1 MDYGIMP
8 LWELRETL
16 SAFWR
21 DGDFGEDFRQAY
33 YVWEIRTGSDFL
45 VGDLTN
51 KGSDMQITRI
61 PRWLPSQEK
70 ANKRNTKKARR
81 QNGRKLCEIG
91 S

>member
-51 KGSDMQITRI
+51 TSSDYDGDADYRAYMNGDTAKT
-61 PRWLPSQEK
+61 L
-70 ANKRNTKKARR
+70 NT
-81 QNGRKLCEIG
+81 EE
-91 S
+91 

>member
-33 YVWEIRTGSDFL
+33 YVWEIRSDYD
-45 VGDLTN
+45 GDADYRAYMNGDTAKTL
-51 KGSDMQITRI
+51 
-61 PRWLPSQEK
+61 
-70 ANKRNTKKARR
+70 NT
-81 QNGRKLCEIG
+81 EE
-91 S
+91 